1 MKIGSAAMSF
11 ISLPSPKGSPFRG
24 GPTKEK
30 RRSLSFGK
38 DEKRKSLSFGKVL
51 SPIRR
56 MGRQI
61 AKRSNR
67 NSPTKDKKQ
76 QASTSLQARDEE
88 QGWIAPATTFETE
101 DTISPRSFDS
111 LTTNDSASFLA
122 QTQDNVEEEE
132 ILFSSTLNSP
142 NQNNNDQ
149 IFDLVGGLNESANTC
164 MIFRMDNDVQDN
176 AKDNVNIQENCD
188 RLYAAPQVVT
198 KIQEDV
204 EGDNEEESGYE
215 YPNIQDIE
223 STEQTSCSDDD
234 EIGSEL
240 ECPRDP
246 MVSLLSQIDTTE
258 IIDET
263 QEIDSLVPA
272 ADISFFLNEEDGD
285 DFHCVGRL
293 STPDNEAPPV
303 EIDVDSIDDLS
314 KNSIPEEK
322 NQELYMEE
330 DDEIS
335 LEEQNQELYIE
346 KDDEISSGEKH
357 QELYIE
363 EDDELSLSSY
373 NSYLQAIENITAS
386 ASNKVEKAITIA
398 MSEIEIKSPPT
409 PQHTPQYVEHLEP
422 QLEFDGE
429 DDYYCVSFNPSRE
442 LILQAMEGASA
453 KAKADIEK
461 ATNLALSK
469 MNSASSAKL
478 KSKSQTSTNY
488 APNRVLGF
496 LFFIFFFLNFNGKS
510 SQCLWGLRSI
520 SHSIGIDEFQ
530 IQPYSNPELE
540 MSVAKANKTL
550 VAMNDERFYNIGCVS
565 KIGCLA
571 LGNI

>member
-1 MKIGSAAMSF
+1 MKIGSAAISF
-11 ISLPSPKGSPFRG
+11 ISLPSPKGSAFRG
-24 GPTKEK
+24 GPKKEK

-38 DEKRKSLSFGKVL
+38 EEKRKSLSFGKVL

-61 AKRSNR
+61 SKLSNR
-67 NSPTKDKKQ
+67 KSSTKDKKQ
-76 QASTSLQARDEE
+76 QVSTSLQSRDDE

-101 DTISPRSFDS
+101 VSISPRSFDS
-111 LTTNDSASFLA
+111 LTTNDSASFSA
-122 QTQDNVEEEE
+122 QTKENAEEEE
-132 ILFSSTLNSP
+132 LSFSSILDSP
-142 NQNNNDQ
+142 HQINNDQ

-164 MIFRMDNDVQDN
+164 MIFRMDNDVEDN
-176 AKDNVNIQENCD
+176 ANDNVNIQGNCD

-198 KIQEDV
+198 EIL
-204 EGDNEEESGYE
+204 EGDNEEENGHE
-215 YPNIQDIE
+215 YPSIQDIV

-234 EIGSEL
+234 EIASEL
-240 ECPRDP
+240 ECPRDS
-246 MVSLLSQIDTTE
+246 MVSLLFQIDTTE

-314 KNSIPEEK
+314 KDSIPEDK
-322 NQELYMEE
+322 NQELYIEE
-330 DDEIS
+330 EDEIS

-346 KDDEISSGEKH
+346 EDDEISLEEKN

-373 NSYLQAIENITAS
+373 NSYLQAIESITAS

-409 PQHTPQYVEHLEP
+409 PQHTPQYVKHLEP
-422 QLEFDGE
+422 RLEFDGE

-469 MNSASSAKL
+469 MNSANSAAL

-496 LFFIFFFLNFNGKS
+496 LFFIFLLFNFNGNS
-510 SQCLWGLRSI
+510 SKYLWGLRSI

-540 MSVAKANKTL
+540 MPIAKANKTL